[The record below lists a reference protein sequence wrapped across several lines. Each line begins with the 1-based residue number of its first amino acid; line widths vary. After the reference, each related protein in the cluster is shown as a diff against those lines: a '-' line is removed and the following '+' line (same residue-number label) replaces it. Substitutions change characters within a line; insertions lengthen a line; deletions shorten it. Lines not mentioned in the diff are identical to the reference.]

1 MSVAFAGAAAARLVA
16 AAVMVGV
23 LLAPT
28 SRVAAQGSLTV
39 YCSVQLEWCQ
49 ALVNEFT
56 RQTGIKVSMTQK
68 GSGEVFAQ
76 IKAEAAN
83 PKADVWFGGT
93 GDPHLQAAEEGLTAV
108 YRSPNLAQLHPWAV
122 RQAEQ
127 SGYRTVG
134 VYAGALGFSFNTEL
148 LKKKG
153 LAPPRCWA
161 DLLQPGFKG
170 EIQMANPSS
179 SGTAYT
185 AIATV
190 VQVMGEAKAFEYLKA
205 LHGSIN
211 QYTKSGVGPVK
222 AVARGET
229 LVGISFLHDVVTET
243 MAGFPVGSATPCEG
257 TGYEIGSMSIVNG
270 ARNLEGARRFVDLA
284 LTAPVQALGAKNK
297 QFQVPSNRSAEVPKE
312 APMLSEMKLIEYD
325 FKKYGSSAER
335 RRLLDKWERDV
346 NALPR

>member
-1 MSVAFAGAAAARLVA
+1 MVGLAI
-16 AAVMVGV
+16 VMIAIGV
-23 LLAPT
+23 LLAP
-28 SRVAAQGSLTV
+28 AAAHAQGALNV

-49 ALVNEFT
+49 AIANEFA
-56 RQTGIKVSMTQK
+56 RQSGVKVSITQK

-83 PKADVWFGGT
+83 PRADVWFGGT

-108 YRSPNLAQLHPWAV
+108 HRSPVLAQLHPWAV

-134 VYAGALGFSFNTEL
+134 IYAGALGFSYNTEL

-153 LAPPRCWA
+153 LAPPRCWS
-161 DLLQPGFKG
+161 DLLQPALKG
-170 EIQMANPSS
+170 EVQMANPAS

-190 VQVMGEAKAFEYLKA
+190 VQVMGEAKAFDYLKQ
-205 LHGSIN
+205 LHANVN
-211 QYTKSGVGPVK
+211 QYTKSGVAPVK

-229 LVGISFLHDVVTET
+229 LVGVSFVHDVVTEIL
-243 MAGFPVGSATPCEG
+243 AGFPVASATPCEG
-257 TGYEIGSMSIVNG
+257 TGYEIGSISIVQG
-270 ARNLEGARRFVDLA
+270 ARNPDGARRFVDWA
-284 LTAPVQALGAKNK
+284 LTPPAQALGARSK
-297 QFQVPSNRSAEVPKE
+297 QFQVPSNRSAEIPKE
-312 APMLSEMKLIEYD
+312 APKLSDIKLIDYD

-335 RRLLDKWERDV
+335 RRLIDRWEREV
-346 NALPR
+346 NSLPR

>member
-1 MSVAFAGAAAARLVA
+1 MSDAFAPAGAARRLA
-16 AAVMVGV
+16 AAITIWL
-23 LLAPT
+23 LLAP
-28 SRVAAQGSLTV
+28 APPALAQGSLNV

-93 GDPHLQAAEEGLTAV
+93 GDPHLQAAEEKLTAE
-108 YRSPNLAQLHPWAV
+108 YRSPNLTQLHPWAV

-190 VQVMGEAKAFEYLKA
+190 VQVMGEAKAFEYLRA

-222 AVARGET
+222 AAARGET
-229 LVGISFLHDVVTET
+229 LVGISFVHDVVTEA

-257 TGYEIGSMSIVNG
+257 TGYEIGSMSIVTG
-270 ARNLEGARRFVDLA
+270 ARNLDGAKRFVDLA
-284 LTAPVQALGAKNK
+284 LTAPVQALGARNK

-312 APMLSEMKLIEYD
+312 APKLSEMKLIEYD

-335 RRLLDKWERDV
+335 RRLLDKWEREV